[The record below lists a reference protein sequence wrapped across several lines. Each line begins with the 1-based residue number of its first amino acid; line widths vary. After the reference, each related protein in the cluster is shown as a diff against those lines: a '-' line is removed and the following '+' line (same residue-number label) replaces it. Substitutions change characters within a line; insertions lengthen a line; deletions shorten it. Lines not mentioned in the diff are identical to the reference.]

1 MISHELRT
9 PLTGILNSLRV
20 LQEGAVPEGFS
31 QPELIDMAARN
42 AERLHQ
48 TLAVLLDL
56 AALDE
61 GSFQVRLKEVD
72 LGRVLSG
79 RLDLFRAALAKKR
92 IHVTLAQEGEA
103 MAILADPQK
112 LGRAF
117 ELAFSLVSGSAT
129 PGKTIEILLRE
140 REAEFRFEI
149 ESAHAEEWQ
158 KLFAEGERA
167 PQSAFQAAHQSEQR
181 FLSRPKEGL
190 GSEFLLIHEIAR
202 RHQGSFRQQIRG
214 ASVHWIWNFPE
225 LSSEEALRNVLQS
238 RAYRMA
244 SELGSVALALVAVP
258 KGQEVGDLR
267 RRLRDALFRSSD
279 AVYALPASRRIAL
292 VMDDC
297 KKEDAP
303 HLLRRIEKEIG
314 QKLTTGVVCCP
325 EEGSDP
331 EYLLELASSRLSHS

>member
-1 MISHELRT
+1 M
-9 PLTGILNSLRV
+9 
-20 LQEGAVPEGFS
+20 
-31 QPELIDMAARN
+31 ELIDMAARN

-72 LGRVLSG
+72 LGRVVSG
-79 RLDLFRAALAKKR
+79 RLDQFRAVLTKKR
-92 IHVTLAQEGEA
+92 IHVTLVQQSDARA
-103 MAILADPQK
+103 TPILADPQK

-117 ELAFSLVSGSAT
+117 ELGFLLLSASAVE
-129 PGKTIEILLRE
+129 GKALEIRLRE

-149 ESAHAEEWQ
+149 DRAHVDEWSR
-158 KLFAEGERA
+158 LFTEVQADPDR
-167 PQSAFQAAHQSEQR
+167 AFQAADQSEHR
-181 FLSRPKEGL
+181 FLSRSKEGL

-202 RHQGSFRQQIRG
+202 RHRGEFSQKIKGSLVNWVW
-214 ASVHWIWNFPE
+214 SFPE
-225 LSSEEALRNVLQS
+225 LSSDEALRNVLQS

-258 KGQEVGDLR
+258 AGQDVTEWR
-267 RRLRDALFRSSD
+267 FRLRKALFRSSD
-279 AVYALPASRRIAL
+279 AVYALPAKRRIAL

-314 QKLTTGVVCCP
+314 QKLVTGVVCFP

-331 EYLLELASSRLSHS
+331 EYLLELASARLSGS